1 MKYHIKQGTAGKL
14 IELNLNQDA
23 IIKDWIVRK
32 DITFQNSLID
42 PIVVK
47 TMVEDAQKSLAGTLA
62 NQGYA
67 LFGGDSG
74 GDRQARWVLAIPYS
88 EIEIRL

>member
-1 MKYHIKQGTAGKL
+1 LNYLVKKGTVGKL
-14 IELNLNQDA
+14 IEINPNQDA
-23 IIKDWIVRK
+23 VIKDWTLRKEIV
-32 DITFQNSLID
+32 FSNSLID

-62 NQGYA
+62 KQGYA

-74 GDRQARWVLAIPYS
+74 NDRKARFVLAVPYDQ
-88 EIEIRL
+88 IELVP